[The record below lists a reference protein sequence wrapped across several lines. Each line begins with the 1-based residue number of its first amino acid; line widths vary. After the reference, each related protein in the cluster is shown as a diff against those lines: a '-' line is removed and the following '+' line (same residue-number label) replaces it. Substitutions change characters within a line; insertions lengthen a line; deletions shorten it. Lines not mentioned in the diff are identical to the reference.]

1 MIVLINTYCI
11 KTTFF
16 DTGHRVFDTKY
27 GKLAQN
33 ALPSKGGFFSES
45 AMRFLDLQKKLFQK
59 TILSLKL
66 NFKLRIGFWNIFF
79 VEILISEKRTALYS
93 EKSHLYLFLI
103 NYVVNKRKSN
113 NVVKSVYNGN
123 LSHILQHLIQVKYQK
138 NLSET
143 FECTKN
149 KIF

>member
-1 MIVLINTYCI
+1 MLLLLLLFCNLEAFAICAIGFQI
-11 KTTFF
+11 
-16 DTGHRVFDTKY
+16 
-27 GKLAQN
+27 
-33 ALPSKGGFFSES
+33 SKS
-45 AMRFLDLQKKLFQK
+45 QKKIFQK

-79 VEILISEKRTALYS
+79 FEILISEKRTALYS

>member
-66 NFKLRIGFWNIFF
+66 QYTVIGGKFKFQVQDSFL
-79 VEILISEKRTALYS
+79 EI
-93 EKSHLYLFLI
+93 
-103 NYVVNKRKSN
+103 
-113 NVVKSVYNGN
+113 
-123 LSHILQHLIQVKYQK
+123 
-138 NLSET
+138 
-143 FECTKN
+143 
-149 KIF
+149 